1 MACFDCEPNYCFMK
15 GLNSEGTPKVM
26 QFSATYSPETPKFTG
41 ISNFPGMPFP
51 NSEGT
56 AFMTCLY
63 DTILGMTFNSAG
75 YRTSSFEGLT
85 TGALY
90 TPQPAVSGAGVGPS
104 PDGAM

>member
-1 MACFDCEPNYCFMK
+1 MK

-26 QFSATYSPETPKFTG
+26 QFSA
-41 ISNFPGMPFP
+41 NFSAKDAKYFVENYMADSFP
-51 NSEGT
+51 NADGT
-56 AFMTCLY
+56 AAFMTCLY

-90 TPQPAVSGAGVGPS
+90 QPQPTYAGAGVGTAPGV
-104 PDGAM
+104 PV